1 MPLGL
6 YIFLIII
13 KFFTTKRMN
22 LFYILLLII
31 LPISA
36 YILIHKIIL
45 EKYYELQFMRQ
56 NNILF
61 YDFFKLFF
69 AGYTPFIIFRYLC
82 LVLGIKTKA
91 GYINI
96 LIILYSTYISG
107 KILCEYLLTLSILNK
122 ENIKYYKSAMKKDKK
137 VIYFIYLIIY
147 YLISHIL
154 NL

>member
-1 MPLGL
+1 
-6 YIFLIII
+6 
-13 KFFTTKRMN
+13 MN

-91 GYINI
+91 GYINLLIIFKQTCFAI
-96 LIILYSTYISG
+96 LIFDY
-107 KILCEYLLTLSILNK
+107 CP
-122 ENIKYYKSAMKKDKK
+122 YKSFD
-137 VIYFIYLIIY
+137 IFGIFLICK
-147 YLISHIL
+147 
-154 NL
+154 

>member
-1 MPLGL
+1 
-6 YIFLIII
+6 
-13 KFFTTKRMN
+13 MN

-91 GYINI
+91 GYINL
-96 LIILYSTYISG
+96 LIILYSAYISG

-122 ENIKYYKSAMKKDKK
+122 ENIKYLIHRCHLRQFFFAFVNDIHFKIFLLIKKCS
-137 VIYFIYLIIY
+137 I
-147 YLISHIL
+147 
-154 NL
+154 